1 MVQHLDLQSQQPS
14 GRDPHPVGP
23 TDRGEMR
30 RIIAPFVAVAL
41 ALTAAPAVPVAG
53 LAGVGG
59 PAASFSTAG
68 PRAAPVRVA
77 YQGEPGAYSEKSL
90 RELLGN
96 NVVAV
101 GRENFEECYRAVAS
115 RECDYCCLPVENSL
129 GGSIHENYDLMLR
142 YDLTIVAEHEFRV
155 KHCLLAKPGMR
166 RQDIMYAISHPQ
178 ALAQC
183 DNYLRGLGIKPIP
196 TYDTAGSAKMLRD
209 ASKKLPEG
217 CTPENTA
224 AIASDLAGETYG
236 MNRLESGIEDDDTN
250 FTRFLLLARSGVGE
264 FLKKDIPSKTSIVF
278 TLPNTAGALYKALA
292 CFSLREIDFSKIESR
307 PTSASLLSYL
317 KFRSEAN
324 GKKSDSKGD
333 IPRFRYCFYLDF
345 LESEQNERAQ
355 YALSHL
361 REQADFCRILGSYPS
376 KSTLVGPVK
385 EAIDSL
391 EGTNLSRAD
400 AIATSLPSDEEGSD
414 KLKIGIIGYGAF
426 GQFLGSKLSDT
437 HHRIC
442 CTDPI
447 DRAEDAEQTG
457 VQYYPMHDLQ
467 NFLMDLDVVVL
478 SVPLIDFEET
488 VKSLPAK
495 LLSEKLVVEV
505 CPLSSHPKEVLLKH
519 LDDDVDIMSTHP
531 MFGPSDRASTL
542 PESYR
547 SMSLDGQPM
556 LYDNVRIK
564 NTRRSDTF
572 LSIFEQARCQMV
584 AMTAEQHDE
593 LIADSE
599 FVTHLTGRVLHK
611 HVLGPMPVA
620 SKEFTALTELA
631 DMTSIDSLD
640 MFYGLYKFNPRAK
653 AAMAKFR
660 ESLAEIEVEMASKE
674 AYLTAK
680 AEFQDI
686 ERQRLVAE
694 MRQLFQQIESEDDSR
709 GSAETVFESDKP
721 ESEEEAVLVSDTPA
735 KEE

>member
-1 MVQHLDLQSQQPS
+1 MQHLDLQSQQPS

-250 FTRFLLLARSGVGE
+250 FTRFLKQEAVAPLFFICFVPTRHPM
-264 FLKKDIPSKTSIVF
+264 DIVQVCRTRH
-278 TLPNTAGALYKALA
+278 ALA
-292 CFSLREIDFSKIESR
+292 VTRHSIFPRPSHR
-307 PTSASLLSYL
+307 PTSLCYASPWISHELL
-317 KFRSEAN
+317 
-324 GKKSDSKGD
+324 
-333 IPRFRYCFYLDF
+333 
-345 LESEQNERAQ
+345 
-355 YALSHL
+355 
-361 REQADFCRILGSYPS
+361 
-376 KSTLVGPVK
+376 
-385 EAIDSL
+385 
-391 EGTNLSRAD
+391 
-400 AIATSLPSDEEGSD
+400 
-414 KLKIGIIGYGAF
+414 
-426 GQFLGSKLSDT
+426 
-437 HHRIC
+437 
-442 CTDPI
+442 
-447 DRAEDAEQTG
+447 
-457 VQYYPMHDLQ
+457 
-467 NFLMDLDVVVL
+467 
-478 SVPLIDFEET
+478 
-488 VKSLPAK
+488 
-495 LLSEKLVVEV
+495 
-505 CPLSSHPKEVLLKH
+505 
-519 LDDDVDIMSTHP
+519 
-531 MFGPSDRASTL
+531 
-542 PESYR
+542 
-547 SMSLDGQPM
+547 
-556 LYDNVRIK
+556 
-564 NTRRSDTF
+564 RR
-572 LSIFEQARCQMV
+572 
-584 AMTAEQHDE
+584 
-593 LIADSE
+593 
-599 FVTHLTGRVLHK
+599 
-611 HVLGPMPVA
+611 
-620 SKEFTALTELA
+620 
-631 DMTSIDSLD
+631 
-640 MFYGLYKFNPRAK
+640 
-653 AAMAKFR
+653 
-660 ESLAEIEVEMASKE
+660 
-674 AYLTAK
+674 
-680 AEFQDI
+680 
-686 ERQRLVAE
+686 
-694 MRQLFQQIESEDDSR
+694 
-709 GSAETVFESDKP
+709 
-721 ESEEEAVLVSDTPA
+721 
-735 KEE
+735 